1 MRRATVLLAD
11 DHGIVADG
19 LRSLLRDHFDLV
31 GTVAD
36 GAALVEAARRLRPDV
51 IVSDIAMPVLSGL
64 EVLRILASEDRAG
77 RFIVLTMHADAQL
90 VTEAFR
96 LGAAGYVLK
105 HSAGEELISAIHEAL
120 HGRSYLTP
128 LMTKEVMA
136 TLTPGGTRRQGMRLT
151 MRQRDV
157 LRLIAQGRR
166 MKEIAGILQLSRRT
180 VETHKYEMMHQL
192 GLRTTAGL
200 IRYAVEHEELLI
212 GSSDPIGTP

>member
-1 MRRATVLLAD
+1 MRRPTVLLAD

-19 LRSLLRDHFDLV
+19 LRSLLRDQFDLV
-31 GTVAD
+31 GTVGD
-36 GAALVEAARRLRPDV
+36 GGALVEAARRLHPDI

-64 EVLRILASEDRAG
+64 EALRTLAAEGRAG
-77 RFIVLTMHADAQL
+77 HFIVLTMHADAQL
-90 VTEAFR
+90 ATEAFR
-96 LGAAGYVLK
+96 LGAAAYVLK
-105 HSAGEELISAIHEAL
+105 HSAGDELIAAIHEVL

-128 LMTKEVMA
+128 LMTRDVMA
-136 TLTPGGTRRQGMRLT
+136 SLTPGGPRRQGMRLT

-192 GLRTTAGL
+192 GVRTTAGL
-200 IRYAVEHEELLI
+200 IRYAVEHEELLM
-212 GSSDPIGTP
+212 GSAEPVSPP